1 MANFEIN
8 GCELNVAG
16 ISIKDAV
23 VSFEIVPEGDAY
35 ADEVSA
41 DGKSCSYAT
50 GENRAMLNV
59 VLKGYSVHNAQLSA
73 LHAADRSA
81 TNGLGIVPM
90 FFKDGNGTT
99 SVAGTARIL
108 ALPGAT
114 FTNKREDVTWKI
126 RLFLNAPLQY
136 IIGGNS

>member
-1 MANFEIN
+1 MANFDIN
-8 GCELNVAG
+8 GVELNVG
-16 ISIKDAV
+16 GLSIKDQI
-23 VSFEIVPEGDAY
+23 VSFEFVPEGDAY

-50 GENRAMLNV
+50 GETRATLNL
-59 VLKGYSVHNAQLSA
+59 VLKGYSIHNAQLSA
-73 LHAADRSA
+73 IHAGDRSA
-81 TNGLGIVPM
+81 TNGLGILPM

-99 SVAGTARIL
+99 SIAGTCRIL

>member
-1 MANFEIN
+1 MANFDLN
-8 GCELNVAG
+8 ACELNFG
-16 ISIKDAV
+16 GLSIKDSV

-41 DGKSCSYAT
+41 DGKSCSYPT
-50 GENRAMLNV
+50 GETRATLNL

-73 LHAADRSA
+73 IHAADRSA
-81 TNGLGIVPM
+81 TNGVGIVPA

-99 SVAGTARIL
+99 SVVGTGRIL

-136 IIGGNS
+136 IVGGNS